1 MTQQEKANFVGVLAE
16 HVVNEVIDD
25 IRSGKIPEEWDGI
38 ELRQLLADRFQRAVL
53 KNTLTGEDASQ
64 QTPSVKTVLNKWTWR
79 WCPWGAARG

>member
-53 KNTLTGEDASQ
+53 KNTLTGGRKRRYNNACLINS
-64 QTPSVKTVLNKWTWR
+64 L
-79 WCPWGAARG
+79 